1 MDIQLVID
9 GGLEPVKPDRSQMD
23 RIVRIGH
30 ELLNHKGDHIF
41 VTKGTMKALDM
52 RGYLGRDR
60 ATGLKYFDP
69 KGYELIRD
77 GEVGTPW
84 WYELGPDLSG
94 PNVATCNCEHCR
106 ERRELGDA
114 RLSEIKAEQ
123 VVEEARASRR
133 ERKKIAR
140 SKRGRHGKSR

>member
-1 MDIQLVID
+1 M
-9 GGLEPVKPDRSQMD
+9 
-23 RIVRIGH
+23 RIGVYAGH
-30 ELLNHKGDHIF
+30 PVLNHEGTVIY
-41 VTKGTMKALDM
+41 VTARTIAELDK
-52 RGYLGRDR
+52 RGYLGRDKP
-60 ATGLKYFDP
+60 TGLKYIDP

-94 PNVATCNCEHCR
+94 PNVATCNCERCR

-114 RLSEIKAEQ
+114 RLSKIRAEQ
-123 VVEEARASRR
+123 VVEEVRASRR

-140 SKRGRHGKSR
+140 SKRGRHGKAR